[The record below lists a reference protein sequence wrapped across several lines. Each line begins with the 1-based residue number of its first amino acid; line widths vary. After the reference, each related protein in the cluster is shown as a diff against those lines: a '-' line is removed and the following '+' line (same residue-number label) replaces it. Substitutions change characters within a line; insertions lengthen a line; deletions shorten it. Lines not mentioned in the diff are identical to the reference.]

1 MSNDF
6 EIIEQ
11 RKKGVPS
18 YEQKYPDAALIA
30 VNKTMFTI
38 FKKSADRLGIV
49 DKCKIIIAKKD
60 DVFFIAK
67 LDEIST
73 RRGYVVSK
81 RKSLNSFYC
90 CSDSFSRHKVFNAL
104 FKISD
109 KDPIFTDT
117 LDWYELEQINND

>member
-1 MSNDF
+1 MSDNF

-30 VNKTMFTI
+30 VNKTMFTVFAKAAKI
-38 FKKSADRLGIV
+38 LGIT
-49 DKCKIIIAKKD
+49 DKCKILIAKKEGK
-60 DVFFIAK
+60 FYIAK

-81 RKSLNSFYC
+81 RKNK
-90 CSDSFSRHKVFNAL
+90 DSFICCADSFTRHKYFNIL
-104 FKISD
+104 FKVLDCEFID
-109 KDPIFTDT
+109 G
-117 LDWYELEQINND
+117 LDWYELEQINEQ